1 MFFLKVNSIE
11 GVPGDATEGDQAAA
25 VAEEEYQEDTGV
37 WYLDS
42 VLSWIFIQLTSL
54 EVSRIMGEVALSS
67 CKSCQQ
73 DRGGES
79 SARVHTSLVRH
90 QQLGGSSYI
99 AGLPA
104 FAVMGQ

>member
-1 MFFLKVNSIE
+1 
-11 GVPGDATEGDQAAA
+11 
-25 VAEEEYQEDTGV
+25 
-37 WYLDS
+37 
-42 VLSWIFIQLTSL
+42 
-54 EVSRIMGEVALSS
+54 MGEVALSS
-67 CKSCQQ
+67 CKSCQR